1 MLPTE
6 LEKLNKI
13 QQDMVELGEHVLHVN
28 KDILSVLEA
37 REISKIASVELYS
50 KKTWR
55 ERIAEIDNQI
65 IHVCALYSPEARDL
79 RQLVAF
85 LKVTNEFDRIENSCR
100 SFIRDLP
107 SVLSGEMDQ
116 ESILEYAIPLQKT
129 CVKAVKNATA
139 LLNTE
144 DKEEV
149 NKLYKS
155 VVLEEDKNDEL
166 YKMIEKSLLNEL
178 NENIHLSREYQVVMS
193 ALRRLEKIADRSL
206 SIAVLMHYARIGG
219 TISKPKVSVKK

>member
-13 QQDMVELGEHVLHVN
+13 QQDMVELGEHVLQVN
-28 KDILSVLEA
+28 EDILSVLEA
-37 REISKIASVELYS
+37 RQISKIASIDVYS

-55 ERIAEIDNQI
+55 EKIAEIDNQI
-65 IHVCALYSPEARDL
+65 IHVCALYSPEAKDL
-79 RQLVAF
+79 RQIVAF
-85 LKVTNEFDRIENSCR
+85 LKVTNEFDRVENSCR

-107 SVLSGEMDQ
+107 AVLEGDLEQ

-144 DKEEV
+144 DTEEV

-178 NENIHLSREYQVVMS
+178 NENIHLSHEYQMVMS
-193 ALRRLEKIADRSL
+193 ALRRLEKIADRAL

>member
-13 QQDMVELGEHVLHVN
+13 QQDMVELGEHVLQVN
-28 KDILSVLEA
+28 EEILSVLEA
-37 REISKIASVELYS
+37 RHISKIASIDVYS

-55 ERIAEIDNQI
+55 EKIAEIDNQI

-85 LKVTNEFDRIENSCR
+85 LKVTNEFDRVENSCR

-107 SVLSGEMDQ
+107 AVLEGDLEQ

-178 NENIHLSREYQVVMS
+178 NENIHLSREYQMVMS
-193 ALRRLEKIADRSL
+193 ALRRLEKIADRAL
-206 SIAVLMHYARIGG
+206 SVAVLMHYARIGG
-219 TISKPKVSVKK
+219 TISKPKQSVKK